1 MRIVILFLRAAGIA
15 YVALFALL
23 YLLQH
28 KLLYHIDPVR
38 TAPAAAGL
46 ANVREVEIH
55 AADGIRLI
63 AWHAPARAGQPT
75 LLYFHGQGGSLK
87 ARSRR
92 FQRFMAEGWGVYMM
106 TWRGYGGS
114 TGSPSEVNNV
124 ADARIAYEA
133 LRQAGV
139 GPRDIVLYGES
150 LGTGVAVQL
159 ATSADAGG
167 LILDAPFTS
176 TVDVAAD
183 RYPMFPVRLAMRDTY
198 PSSRYIK
205 SVRMPILILHGEQDT
220 IIPVR
225 YGKTLFAEAN
235 EPKQLALFPSGNH
248 TDLYYHGALD
258 TVRAFLARIRKP

>member
-1 MRIVILFLRAAGIA
+1 MRIVILFLRATGVA

-55 AADGIRLI
+55 AADGVRLI

-87 ARSRR
+87 ARTRR
-92 FQRFMAEGWGVYMM
+92 FERFMAEGWGVYMM

-114 TGSPSEVNNV
+114 TGAPSEVHNV
-124 ADARIAYEA
+124 ADARVAYEA
-133 LRQAGV
+133 LRKAGV
-139 GPRDIVLYGES
+139 GPLDIVLYGES

-159 ATSADAGG
+159 AASADAAG

-198 PSSRYIK
+198 PSSQFIK
-205 SVRMPILILHGEQDT
+205 SVRMPILILHGEQDR